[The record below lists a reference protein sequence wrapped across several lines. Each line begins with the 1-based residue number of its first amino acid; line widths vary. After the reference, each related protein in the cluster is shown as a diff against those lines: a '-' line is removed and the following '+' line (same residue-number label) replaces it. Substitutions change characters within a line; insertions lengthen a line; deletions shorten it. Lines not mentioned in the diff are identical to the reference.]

1 MFKSQKRLKA
11 ISRNERI
18 KIAQNFDHTEDERAI
33 IEVGARNYPSIISPY
48 CVKNYLTLNPDF
60 AEYIELNAKQVP
72 LKDDLQLDI
81 YLDSEPTKTEKVNVT
96 NAIRVHFAEKIAAMK
111 AASKRNFITALL
123 LLLFGAAL
131 LVVCFISQL
140 NNSNEVFTNLIDIL
154 AWVLVWD
161 SFEKLIFERRKDTNE
176 QINNFRIMKA
186 RVVFRP
192 YEKQYPAVAVVD
204 DEVIDEPKDESEDW
218 VKEDVSIPLNTKR
231 ISRKVEK
238 ETKNPPLPKDSNYFD
253 LPNLKPLE

>member
-1 MFKSQKRLKA
+1 MFKSQKRLRA

-18 KIAQNFDHTEDERAI
+18 KIAQNFDHTEDEKAI
-33 IEVGARNYPSIISPY
+33 IEVGAKSYDSIISPY

-60 AEYIELNAKQVP
+60 AEYIETNAKQVP
-72 LKDDLQLDI
+72 LNDDLQLDI
-81 YLDSEPTKTEKVNVT
+81 YLDSEPSKTQKT
-96 NAIRVHFAEKIAAMK
+96 NIINATRVHFAEKIAAMK
-111 AASKRNFITALL
+111 AASKRNTVAALL

-131 LVVCFISQL
+131 LIVCFLSQL
-140 NNSNEVFTNLIDIL
+140 YETNEVFTNLIDIL

-161 SFEKLIFERRKDTNE
+161 AFEKLIFERKKDTTE

-186 RVVFRP
+186 RIVFRP

-204 DEVIDEPKDESEDW
+204 DEVVDEPKDENEDW
-218 VKEDVSIPLNTKR
+218 QKDDTNPSTLKR

-238 ETKNPPLPKDSNYFD
+238 EIKKPPLPKDNNTFD
-253 LPNLKPLE
+253 LPNLKPLD